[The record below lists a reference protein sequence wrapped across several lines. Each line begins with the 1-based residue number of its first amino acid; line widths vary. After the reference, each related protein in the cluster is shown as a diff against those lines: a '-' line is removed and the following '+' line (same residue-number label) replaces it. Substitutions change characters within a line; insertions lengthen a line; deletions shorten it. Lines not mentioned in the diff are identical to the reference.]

1 MESIANL
8 AGQVEQRAQSA
19 GLLDRAQSA
28 SVEAIGDVAS
38 ASASRSEDLTQR
50 ALSYGQDRA
59 STLGGQVANLGG
71 HAATLAAQ
79 IPGLHG
85 EIASLDVDLS
95 NFANEV
101 ILGHLPGSIPPVPPE
116 GISRGM
122 SKDEATVDVIDA
134 DCEGAPFAATK
145 SKFHEEDGGLTQ
157 DELRIIKARTMHE
170 MVEDINKGSTKVL
183 FLTNP
188 QAELIAGS
196 DEHLKK
202 MLTALE
208 VPKPSLVIRLLCSGG
223 FRECCANTS
232 ENDCRENP
240 LYAGMKSGRPPFE
253 SIEEEDIVDA
263 KIDIFMMEV
272 LIPLAER
279 TNAIV
284 LCTAVPCECILATSF
299 TRMCKTMRGKWGGSM
314 PFTVLSFCN
323 TLDLLYKNEKK
334 KAYWQRVRKQCRAW
348 QQRDQDIQSVLKL
361 QDRVEGPDI
370 RRENRI
376 DDLDSNATT
385 IIFFDNI
392 DHADPEKP
400 TFDNEPSSKLM
411 SELLRHLCT
420 AVPSFAVKTG
430 MSTRTLL
437 GEVSKTSLSM
447 PAELALGGIPVLCL
461 DARQRHKLNLGKDIP
476 QADIRERMIDA
487 AKEQLL
493 NQSEVL
499 LKKNLAETFDVCSL
513 AFIHDVLHGP
523 TELDNNL
530 ADDALPSIPLHE
542 AIESTKE
549 CEGGMVSQDG
559 VTTAHQVAD
568 VSVWLAHRS
577 FSDAWRC
584 IQGRKEQTEDT
595 DIHATVYRD
604 RIKAFSTHARILLAS
619 PNMYT
624 ANLHDL
630 EATKR
635 VVNRIVKRDRLPSAN
650 PPEGLLLLRSAWC
663 CYDVSMLLAGRYKF
677 VCKCMYI
684 LLLLFGWFAISTSVV
699 RTYLTGHP
707 LVDSYPDLPD
717 ILAQVVFY
725 ISVAI
730 SLLAGMNGLV
740 NPKARWRHL
749 RSSAGVLQSA
759 IWLYRTRVE
768 PFELDDSRED
778 VRSPEQELCQLLS
791 QWRENLLAE
800 AGMTSTTINKRHSA
814 GAYKHFQFKGE
825 LADGAD
831 DFHSPTQPS
840 RYIQLRIQPAIDFY
854 QQRIPLHTRRVFSLE
869 LTIMLLG
876 VLGSLL
882 TYMEQVEWVA
892 MSTALASALVA
903 WGEFSDGRS
912 KVERYSKAVT
922 ALENLLSWWDSLSD
936 VQKAGRESIN
946 KLVCTAEG
954 IISQEQLAWTSTRS
968 KAPASEGRGGEAKD
982 DKKKDAASK
991 AD

>member
-208 VPKPSLVIRLLCSGG
+208 VPKPSLVIRLLCSAG
-223 FRECCANTS
+223 FRECCANVT
-232 ENDCRENP
+232 EEACRKNP
-240 LYAGMKSGRPPFE
+240 LYAGMKSGEPPFE
-253 SIEEEDIVDA
+253 SISEEDTVDA
-263 KIDIFMMEV
+263 KIDIFMMDV
-272 LIPLAER
+272 LIPLAVQ

-299 TRMCKTMRGKWGGSM
+299 TRMCKTMRGRWGGTM

-323 TLDLLYKNEKK
+323 TLDLLYKNPKK
-334 KAYWQRVRKQCRAW
+334 TSYWRTVREQCRAW
-348 QQRDQDIQSVLKL
+348 RQRDSAVLERLGSDI
-361 QDRVEGPDI
+361 DREI
-370 RRENRI
+370 RT
-376 DDLDSNATT
+376 DDLDSNATRM
-385 IIFFDNI
+385 IFFDNI
-392 DHADPEKP
+392 DPKKA
-400 TFDNEPSSKLM
+400 TFDRAPSNKLM
-411 SELLRHLCT
+411 SELLRHLCA
-420 AVPSFAVKTG
+420 AVPSLAVKTG

-437 GEVSKTSLSM
+437 GEASKTSLFV
-447 PAELALGGIPVLCL
+447 PAEFALGGIPVLCL
-461 DARQRHKLNLGKDIP
+461 DARLRNRLNLPNNIP
-476 QADIRERMIDA
+476 EELIRERMIDA
-487 AKEQLL
+487 AKKQL
-493 NQSEVL
+493 EKRCEDL
-499 LKKNLAETFDVCSL
+499 LQLGLAETFDVCSL
-513 AFIHDVLHGP
+513 AFIHDVLYGS

-530 ADDALPSIPLHE
+530 ADNFVPSIPLHT
-542 AIESTKE
+542 AIELTKE
-549 CEGGMVSQDG
+549 GEGGMVLQDG
-559 VTTAHQVAD
+559 VPAASAHQIAD

-584 IQGRKEQTEDT
+584 IQGRKEQGEDT
-595 DIHATVYRD
+595 DTYEKVYRE
-604 RIKAFSTHARILLAS
+604 RIKAYSTYARILLAS
-619 PNMYT
+619 SNMYT
-624 ANLHDL
+624 ANVHDL
-630 EATKR
+630 EDTRR
-635 VVNRIVKRDRLPSAN
+635 VVNRIVRLDRLPSAN
-650 PPEGLLLLRSAWC
+650 PLEGLLLLRSAWC

-677 VCKCMYI
+677 ACKCMYV
-684 LLLLFGWFAISTSVV
+684 LLLLLGFFAITTSVV

-730 SLLAGMNGLV
+730 SLLAGINGLV

-749 RSSAGVLQSA
+749 RSCAGVLQST

-768 PFELDDSRED
+768 PFELDDNRQD
-778 VRSPEQELCQLLS
+778 AKKPEQELCQHLS
-791 QWRENLLAE
+791 QWRENLLAV
-800 AGMTSTTINKRHSA
+800 AGMTSTDVSRRHSSR
-814 GAYKHFQFKGE
+814 AYKHFQFEGE
-825 LADGAD
+825 PADGAD

-854 QQRIPLHTRRVFSLE
+854 QQRIPVHTRLAFSIE
-869 LTIMLLG
+869 VTILLLG

-882 TYMEQVEWVA
+882 TYMEHVEWVSV
-892 MSTALASALVA
+892 STAAASGLVA

-912 KVERYSKAVT
+912 KVERYSKTVM
-922 ALENLLSWWDSLSD
+922 ALENLLSWWDSLGE

-946 KLVCTAEG
+946 RLVCTAEG
-954 IISQEQLAWTSTRS
+954 IISQEQLAWTSTGS
-968 KAPASEGRGGEAKD
+968 KPASSEGKDGDEKD
-982 DKKKDAASK
+982 DKRKEAESK
-991 AD
+991 ND